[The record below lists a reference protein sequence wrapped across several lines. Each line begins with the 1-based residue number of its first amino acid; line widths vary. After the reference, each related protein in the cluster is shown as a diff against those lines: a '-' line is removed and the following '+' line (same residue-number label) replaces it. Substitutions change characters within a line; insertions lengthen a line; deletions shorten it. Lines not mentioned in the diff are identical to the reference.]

1 MASLLGLD
9 EIRRLSAALRELFAF
24 QASVRDRDPLARH
37 LRDPQIP
44 SVLSRSLA
52 AYLLQS
58 GDLPHRA
65 SSIRETVDGEGLQ
78 GSLSGRGTLSIE
90 VKATG
95 ETGRQ
100 RLVRRDLEAGLLV
113 WLDFDSYF
121 ADPHQRGISVV
132 LMFEPRRH
140 LANAG
145 ELPYESFLKA
155 CLKAGVGDIAVQEV
169 DLEALFERGRRVA
182 ARSFTDPRP
191 PATET

>member
-1 MASLLGLD
+1 MLSFD
-9 EIRRLSAALRELFAF
+9 EIRRLCAALRDMFAF
-24 QASVRDRDPLARH
+24 QASLREREPLARH

-44 SVLSRSLA
+44 PALSQSLA

-65 SSIRETVDGEGLQ
+65 SSIRETVGGEGLQ
-78 GSLSGRGTLSIE
+78 GNLPGRGNLSIE

-100 RLVRRDLEAGLLV
+100 QLARKDLEAGLLV

-121 ADPHQRGISVV
+121 ADPQQRRVSVV
-132 LMFEPRRH
+132 LMFAPSRY
-140 LANAG
+140 LAKAG

-155 CLKAGVGDIAVQEV
+155 CLKAGTGDIAVQEV
-169 DLEALFERGRRVA
+169 DLEALFERERGLA
-182 ARSFTDPRP
+182 TRSSTDPRLP
-191 PATET
+191 GTVT